1 MPGFRLRAGMTS
13 ESSTVALEK
22 QMAGGPLEGVRVV
35 DLTSVVVGPL
45 ATQILAD
52 HGAEVIKVES
62 KAGDL
67 VRVMNGKSVT
77 PGMGAKFLHL
87 NRNKR
92 SIVLDLKQPAGHA
105 ALMKLI
111 ERTDVLI
118 WNVRPPSMARLKLA
132 YGDVRA
138 VNPKII
144 YCGMFGFGQDGRYR
158 DKPAYDTIVQGSA
171 GMAALHHRAMGE
183 PRFVPMVVADKVVGL
198 IAVQMIAMALY
209 RRTQTNEG
217 CAIEIP
223 MFENLAK
230 FVLEEHMYL
239 KTFEPPLGGTGDPR
253 LIDPLGKPIPTR
265 DGWIC
270 ISANTNDQ
278 AFAFFDAVGRP
289 ELKTDPRFSSVPARF
304 AHVKEYFQ
312 IRMEALKTKTTAEWL
327 EILDR
332 ADVPAMPYHT
342 LDSVL
347 DDPHLKDVGF
357 FEMKDHPTEG
367 RTRSM
372 RLPNKWSCG
381 TRRDWSPAP
390 KLGQQSVEILR
401 EVGYADAEID
411 AMIAS
416 GVTVDGRIGKQ

>member
-1 MPGFRLRAGMTS
+1 
-13 ESSTVALEK
+13 
-22 QMAGGPLEGVRVV
+22 MAGGPLEGVRIV

-52 HGAEVIKVES
+52 HGAEVIKVETKS
-62 KAGDL
+62 GDL
-67 VRVMNGKSVT
+67 VRNMNGKSVT

-92 SIVLDLKQPAGHA
+92 SIVLDLKHPGCHA
-105 ALMKLI
+105 ALLKLI
-111 ERTDVLI
+111 EKADVLV
-118 WNVRPPSMARLKLA
+118 WNVRPPAMARLKLS
-132 YGDVRA
+132 YEEVCK

-158 DKPAYDTIVQGSA
+158 EKPAYDTIIQGSS

-198 IAVQMIAMALY
+198 IAVQMITMALY
-209 RRTQTNEG
+209 RAAKTG
-217 CAIEIP
+217 KGSAIEIP
-223 MFENLAK
+223 MFENMVK

-239 KTFEPPLGGTGDPR
+239 KTFDPPLGETGDPR
-253 LIDPLGKPIPTR
+253 LLDPLGKPIPTK

-278 AFAFFDAVGRP
+278 AFGLFDVIGRP
-289 ELKTDPRFSSVPARF
+289 ELKTDSRFSSVPARF
-304 AHVKEYFQ
+304 ANVTAYFEV
-312 IRMEALKTKTTAEWL
+312 RMEGLKRKTTAEWL
-327 EILDR
+327 ELFDA

-347 DDPHLKDVGF
+347 DDPHLADIGF
-357 FEMKDHPTEG
+357 FEIKDHPTEG

-381 TRRDWSPAP
+381 TREGWTPAP
-390 KLGQQSVEILR
+390 KLGEQSIEILR
-401 EVGYADAEID
+401 EAGLSEDEIQ
-411 AMIAS
+411 AL
-416 GVTVDGRIGKQ
+416 VTAGATIDGRLKKT

>member
-1 MPGFRLRAGMTS
+1 
-13 ESSTVALEK
+13 
-22 QMAGGPLEGVRVV
+22 MAGGPLEGVRIV

-62 KAGDL
+62 KSGDL
-67 VRVMNGKSVT
+67 VRNMNGKSVT

-105 ALMKLI
+105 ALLKLVACA
-111 ERTDVLI
+111 DVLI
-118 WNVRPPSMARLKLA
+118 WNVRPPAMARLKLA

-138 VNPKII
+138 VNPGII

-158 DKPAYDTIVQGSA
+158 DKPAYDTIIQGSG

-209 RRTQTNEG
+209 RRAKTGEG
-217 CAIEIP
+217 CSIEIP
-223 MFENLAK
+223 MFENLVK

-239 KTFEPPLGGTGDPR
+239 KTFDPPLGETGDPR
-253 LIDPLGKPIPTR
+253 LLDPLGKPIPTK

-289 ELKTDPRFSSVPARF
+289 ELKSDPRFCSVPARF
-304 AHVKEYFQ
+304 AHVKEYFE
-312 IRMEALKTKTTAEWL
+312 IRIEALKTRTTAEWL
-327 EILDR
+327 EIFDA

-347 DDPHLKDVGF
+347 DDPHLKEVGF

-372 RLPNKWSCG
+372 RLPNRWSCG
-381 TRRDWSPAP
+381 TRQNWSPAP

-401 EVGYADAEID
+401 EAGYSDAEIEKMV
-411 AMIAS
+411 AA
-416 GVTVDGRIGKQ
+416 GVTLDGRIK

>member
-1 MPGFRLRAGMTS
+1 
-13 ESSTVALEK
+13 
-22 QMAGGPLEGVRVV
+22 MAGGPLEGVRIV

-52 HGAEVIKVES
+52 HGAEVIKVETKS
-62 KAGDL
+62 GDL
-67 VRVMNGKSVT
+67 VRNMNGKSVT

-92 SIVLDLKQPAGHA
+92 SIVLDLKNPGGHA

-111 ERTDVLI
+111 EKADVLV
-118 WNVRPPSMARLKLA
+118 WNVRPPAMARLKLS
-132 YGDVRA
+132 YEEVCK

-158 DKPAYDTIVQGSA
+158 EKPAYDTIIQGSG

-209 RRTQTNEG
+209 RAAKTG
-217 CAIEIP
+217 KGSAIEIP
-223 MFENLAK
+223 MFENMVK

-239 KTFEPPLGGTGDPR
+239 KTFDPPLGETGDPR
-253 LIDPLGKPIPTR
+253 LLDPLGKPIPTK
-265 DGWIC
+265 DSWIC

-278 AFAFFDAVGRP
+278 AFAFFDVIGRP

-304 AHVKEYFQ
+304 SNVTAYFEVRMKE
-312 IRMEALKTKTTAEWL
+312 LKRKTTAEWL
-327 EILDR
+327 QLFDA

-347 DDPHLKDVGF
+347 DDPHLADIGF

-381 TRRDWSPAP
+381 TRNGWTPAP
-390 KLGQQSVEILR
+390 KLGEQSVEILR
-401 EVGYADAEID
+401 EAGLSEDEIQ
-411 AMIAS
+411 AL
-416 GVTVDGRIGKQ
+416 VTAGATIDGRLKKT

>member
-1 MPGFRLRAGMTS
+1 
-13 ESSTVALEK
+13 
-22 QMAGGPLEGVRVV
+22 
-35 DLTSVVVGPL
+35 
-45 ATQILAD
+45 
-52 HGAEVIKVES
+52 
-62 KAGDL
+62 
-67 VRVMNGKSVT
+67 MNGKSVT

-105 ALMKLI
+105 VLMKLVA
-111 ERTDVLI
+111 RADVMI
-118 WNVRPPSMARLKLA
+118 WNVRPPAMARLKLA
-132 YGDVRA
+132 YENVRA
-138 VNPKII
+138 VNPGII
-144 YCGMFGFGQDGRYR
+144 YCGMFGFGQDGPYR
-158 DKPAYDTIVQGSA
+158 DKPAYDTIIQGSG

-209 RRTQTNEG
+209 RRAKTGEG
-217 CAIEIP
+217 CSIEIP
-223 MFENLAK
+223 MFENLVK

-239 KTFEPPLGGTGDPR
+239 RTFDPPLGGTGDPR
-253 LIDPLGKPIPTR
+253 LLDPLGKPIPTK

-304 AHVKEYFQ
+304 AHVKEYFE
-312 IRMEALKTKTTAEWL
+312 IRIEALKSKTTAEWL
-327 EILDR
+327 QIFDT

-347 DDPHLKDVGF
+347 EDPHLKDVEF
-357 FEMKDHPTEG
+357 FEMREHPTEG
-367 RTRSM
+367 RTRNM

-390 KLGQQSVEILR
+390 KLGQQSIEILR
-401 EVGYADAEID
+401 ELGYEDAEID
-411 AMIAS
+411 ALVAS
-416 GVTVDGRIGKQ
+416 GVIVDGRIK

>member
-1 MPGFRLRAGMTS
+1 
-13 ESSTVALEK
+13 
-22 QMAGGPLEGVRVV
+22 MAGGPLEGVTVV

-52 HGAEVIKVES
+52 HGATVIKVET

-67 VRVMNGKSVT
+67 IRNMNGRSVT

-92 SIVLDLKQPAGHA
+92 SIVLDLKKPAGHA
-105 ALMKLI
+105 ALMKLV
-111 ERTDVLI
+111 ERADALV
-118 WNVRPPSMARLKLA
+118 WNVRPPAMARLKLS
-132 YGDVRA
+132 YEDVKA

-158 DKPAYDTIVQGSA
+158 DKPAYDTIIQGSG

-183 PRFVPMVVADKVVGL
+183 PRFVPMVVADKTVGL
-198 IAVQMIAMALY
+198 VAVQMIVMALY
-209 RRTQTNEG
+209 RRTQTGEG
-217 CAIEIP
+217 CSIEIP
-223 MFENLAK
+223 MFENLVK

-239 KTFEPPLGGTGDPR
+239 KTFEPPLGETGDPR
-253 LIDPLGKPIPTR
+253 LLDPLGKPIPTK

-278 AFAFFDAVGRP
+278 AFGFFDAIGRP
-289 ELKTDPRFSSVPARF
+289 ELKADPRFCSVPARF
-304 AHVKEYFQ
+304 AHVKEYFE
-312 IRMEALKTKTTAEWL
+312 IRMAALKTKTTAEWL
-327 EILDR
+327 AIFDA

-347 DDPHLKDVGF
+347 EDPHLQEIGF
-357 FEMKDHPTEG
+357 FEMKNHPTEG
-367 RTRSM
+367 RTRNM

-381 TRRDWSPAP
+381 VRREWNPAP
-390 KLGQQSVEILR
+390 KLGQDSVDILR
-401 EVGYADAEID
+401 GLGYADAEIETLV
-411 AMIAS
+411 S
-416 GVTVDGRIGKQ
+416 QGVTLDGRINRP

>member
-1 MPGFRLRAGMTS
+1 
-13 ESSTVALEK
+13 
-22 QMAGGPLEGVRVV
+22 MAGGPLEGVRIV

-45 ATQILAD
+45 CTQILAD

-92 SIVLDLKQPAGHA
+92 SIVLDLKDPKGYA

-111 ERTDVLI
+111 ERADVMI
-118 WNVRPPSMARLKLA
+118 WNNRPHSMARMKLA
-132 YGDVRA
+132 YADVRA

-158 DKPAYDTIVQGSA
+158 DKPAYDTIIQGSA
-171 GMAALHHRAMGE
+171 GMSAIHHRSFGE

-209 RRTQTNEG
+209 GRTRTGEG
-217 CAIEIP
+217 CSIEIP
-223 MFENLAK
+223 MFENFAK

-239 KTFEPPLGGTGDPR
+239 KTFVPALGETGDPR
-253 LIDPLGKPIPTR
+253 LIEPLNKPAPTR

-278 AFAFFDAVGRP
+278 VFAFFDAVGRP

-304 AHVKEYFQ
+304 ANVKDYFD
-312 IRMEALKTKTTAEWL
+312 IRMNSLKSKTTAEWL
-327 EILDR
+327 EIFDR
-332 ADVPAMPYHT
+332 GDVPAMPYHT
-342 LDSVL
+342 LDSL
-347 DDPHLKDVGF
+347 LEDPHLAEIGF
-357 FEMKDHPTEG
+357 FELKDHPTEG
-367 RTRSM
+367 KTRSM
-372 RLPNKWSCG
+372 RLPNKWSTG
-381 TRRDWSPAP
+381 TRREWNPAP
-390 KLGQQSVEILR
+390 KLGQNSVEILR
-401 EVGYADAEID
+401 ELGYGAAEID
-411 AMIAS
+411 AMVAA
-416 GVTVDGRIGKQ
+416 GVTLDGRLDKK

>member
-1 MPGFRLRAGMTS
+1 
-13 ESSTVALEK
+13 
-22 QMAGGPLEGVRVV
+22 MAGGPLEGVRIV

-52 HGAEVIKVES
+52 HGAEVIKVETKS
-62 KAGDL
+62 GDL
-67 VRVMNGKSVT
+67 VRNMNGKSVT

-92 SIVLDLKQPAGHA
+92 SIVLDLKNPGGHA
-105 ALMKLI
+105 ALLKLI
-111 ERTDVLI
+111 EKADVLV
-118 WNVRPPSMARLKLA
+118 WNVRPPAMARLKLS
-132 YGDVRA
+132 YEEVCK

-158 DKPAYDTIVQGSA
+158 EKPAYDTIIQGSS

-198 IAVQMIAMALY
+198 IAVQMITMALY
-209 RRTQTNEG
+209 RAAKTG
-217 CAIEIP
+217 KGSAIEIP
-223 MFENLAK
+223 MFENMVK

-239 KTFEPPLGGTGDPR
+239 KTFDPPLGETGDPR
-253 LIDPLGKPIPTR
+253 LLDPLGKPIPTK

-278 AFAFFDAVGRP
+278 AFGLFDVIGRP

-304 AHVKEYFQ
+304 ANVTAYFEV
-312 IRMEALKTKTTAEWL
+312 RMEGLKRKTTAEWL
-327 EILDR
+327 ELFDA

-347 DDPHLKDVGF
+347 DDPHLADIGF
-357 FEMKDHPTEG
+357 FEIKDHPTEG

-381 TRRDWSPAP
+381 TREGWTPAP
-390 KLGQQSVEILR
+390 KLGEQSIEILR
-401 EVGYADAEID
+401 EAGLSEDEIQ
-411 AMIAS
+411 AL
-416 GVTVDGRIGKQ
+416 VTAGATIDGRLKKT

>member
-1 MPGFRLRAGMTS
+1 
-13 ESSTVALEK
+13 
-22 QMAGGPLEGVRVV
+22 MAGGPLEGVRIV

-62 KAGDL
+62 KSGDL
-67 VRVMNGKSVT
+67 VRNMNGKSVT

-105 ALMKLI
+105 VLMRLVA
-111 ERTDVLI
+111 RADVLI
-118 WNVRPPSMARLKLA
+118 WNVRPPAMARLKLA
-132 YGDVRA
+132 YDDVRA
-138 VNPKII
+138 ANPGII

-158 DKPAYDTIVQGSA
+158 DKPAYDTIIQGSG

-209 RRTQTNEG
+209 RRARTREG
-217 CAIEIP
+217 CSIEIP
-223 MFENLAK
+223 MFENLVK

-239 KTFEPPLGGTGDPR
+239 KTFDPPLGETGDPR
-253 LIDPLGKPIPTR
+253 LLDPLGKPIPTK

-278 AFAFFDAVGRP
+278 AFAFFDAAGRP
-289 ELKTDPRFSSVPARF
+289 ELKSDPRFCSVPARF
-304 AHVKEYFQ
+304 AHVKEYFE
-312 IRMEALKTKTTAEWL
+312 IRIEALKTRTTAEWL
-327 EILDR
+327 EIFDA

-347 DDPHLKDVGF
+347 DDPHLKEVGF
-357 FEMKDHPTEG
+357 FEMKNHPTEG
-367 RTRSM
+367 RTRNM
-372 RLPNKWSCG
+372 RLPNRWSCG
-381 TRRDWSPAP
+381 TRHDWSPAP
-390 KLGQQSVEILR
+390 KLGQQSIEILR
-401 EVGYADAEID
+401 EVGYSEGEIEK
-411 AMIAS
+411 MIAE
-416 GVTVDGRIGKQ
+416 GITLDGRIK

>member
-1 MPGFRLRAGMTS
+1 
-13 ESSTVALEK
+13 
-22 QMAGGPLEGVRVV
+22 MAGGPLEGVRIV

-52 HGAEVIKVES
+52 HGAEVIKVETKS
-62 KAGDL
+62 GDL
-67 VRVMNGKSVT
+67 IRNMNGKSVT

-92 SIVLDLKQPAGHA
+92 SIVLDLKHPGGHS
-105 ALMKLI
+105 ALLKLI
-111 ERTDVLI
+111 AKADVLV
-118 WNVRPPSMARLKLA
+118 WNVRPPAMARLKLS
-132 YGDVRA
+132 YEDVCKI
-138 VNPKII
+138 NPKII

-158 DKPAYDTIVQGSA
+158 EKPAYDTIIQGSG

-209 RRTQTNEG
+209 HAVKTG
-217 CAIEIP
+217 KGSAIEIP
-223 MFENLAK
+223 MFENLVK

-239 KTFEPPLGGTGDPR
+239 KTFDPPLGETGDPR
-253 LIDPLGKPIPTR
+253 LLDPLGKPIPTK
-265 DGWIC
+265 DSWIC

-278 AFAFFDAVGRP
+278 AFAFFDAIGRP

-304 AHVKEYFQ
+304 ANVAAYFEV
-312 IRMEALKTKTTAEWL
+312 RMAALKSRSTAEWL
-327 EILDR
+327 EIFDK

-347 DDPHLKDVGF
+347 EDPHLKDIGF

-372 RLPNKWSCG
+372 RLPNKWSG
-381 TRRDWSPAP
+381 GVREGWTPAP
-390 KLGQQSVEILR
+390 KLGQQSLEILR
-401 EVGYADAEID
+401 EAGLSEAEIEELVN
-411 AMIAS
+411 AGATI
-416 GVTVDGRIGKQ
+416 DGRLKT